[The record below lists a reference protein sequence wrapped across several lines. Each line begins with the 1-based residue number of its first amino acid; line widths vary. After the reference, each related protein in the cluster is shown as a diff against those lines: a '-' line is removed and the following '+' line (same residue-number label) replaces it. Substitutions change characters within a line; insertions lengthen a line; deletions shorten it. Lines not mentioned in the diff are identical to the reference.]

1 MASKQEKVSEW
12 MTLAKAYD
20 KAEKEMGVI
29 PYVIVSLRNRRTDK
43 ELFQYILPRD
53 VFWRRPWVIEWR
65 TARLLCQYPRDGI
78 NRIMSFYDKKTGIE
92 YGFGSLLGK
101 LSSAKAKVTMTTNA
115 LGDYINSRRGDMFFD
130 EYEDEVVI
138 RMRRKIKLYLAKI
151 VEIENEI
158 KSRIQEINS
167 M

>member
-43 ELFQYILPRD
+43 ELYQYNLPRD
-53 VFWRRPWVIEWR
+53 IFWRRSWVIEWR
-65 TARLLCQYPRDGI
+65 TAKLLCKYPRDGI
-78 NRIMSFYDKKTGIE
+78 NRILSFYDKKTGLE

-101 LSSAKAKVTMTTNA
+101 LSSAKAQRTMAASA
-115 LGDYINSRRGDMFFD
+115 LDDYIDSRRGDMFFD
-130 EYEDEVVI
+130 ETEDILVDK
-138 RMRRKIKLYLAKI
+138 MRHKIESYRRKI

-158 KSRIQEINS
+158 KSRIEELNS

>member
-1 MASKQEKVSEW
+1 MAAKQEKVSEW

-43 ELFQYILPRD
+43 ELYKYNLPRD
-53 VFWRRPWVIEWR
+53 IYWRRSWVIEWR
-65 TARLLCQYPRDGI
+65 TARLLCEYPRDGI
-78 NRIMSFYDKKTGIE
+78 NRILSFYDKKTGLE

-101 LSSAKAKVTMTTNA
+101 LSSAKAQRTLAAKA
-115 LGDYINSRRGDMFFD
+115 LDDYIDSRRGDMFFD
-130 EYEDEVVI
+130 ETEDIVVD
-138 RMRRKIKLYLAKI
+138 RMRRKIESYSRKI
-151 VEIENEI
+151 AVIENEI
-158 KSRIQEINS
+158 KSRVEQLNS

>member
-20 KAEKEMGVI
+20 KAEQEMGVI

-43 ELFQYILPRD
+43 ELYQYNLPRD
-53 VFWRRPWVIEWR
+53 IYWRRSWVIEWR
-65 TARLLCQYPRDGI
+65 TAKLMCEYPRDGI
-78 NRIMSFYDKKTGIE
+78 NRILSFYDKKTGLE

-101 LSSAKAKVTMTTNA
+101 LSSAKAQRTMAASA
-115 LGDYINSRRGDMFFD
+115 LDDYIDSRRGDMFFD
-130 EYEDEVVI
+130 ETEDILVDK
-138 RMRRKIKLYLAKI
+138 MRHKIESYSRKIA
-151 VEIENEI
+151 VIENEI
-158 KSRIQEINS
+158 KSRVEKLNS

>member
-1 MASKQEKVSEW
+1 MASQQEKVSEW
-12 MTLAKAYD
+12 MTLAKAYE

-43 ELFQYILPRD
+43 ELFQYNLPRD
-53 VFWRRPWVIEWR
+53 VFWRRTWVIEWR

-78 NRIMSFYDKKTGIE
+78 NRIMSFYDKKTGLE

-101 LSSAKAKVTMTTNA
+101 LSSAKAKVTMASNA
-115 LGDYINSRRGDMFFD
+115 LGGYIDSRHGDMFFD
-130 EYEDEVVI
+130 ENEDEVVN
-138 RMRRKIKLYLAKI
+138 RMRNKIESYRRII

-158 KSRIQEINS
+158 KSRIKEFQS